1 MMSLTYIDAIREAQA
16 HALRDDPRVFIYGQD
31 VGAFGGAFKATKNLA
46 KEFPGRVL
54 DSPISEDAMVGLAV
68 GAAIEGMRPIIEM
81 QFADFSTVG
90 FNQIVNQAAT
100 LFWRTNVPC
109 PITVR
114 LPFGGTSGGGPFH
127 SQCIET
133 IYAHYPGLIVLTPAT
148 VEDAYSMLLEAVA
161 LDDPVI
167 FCEHK
172 FLYRH
177 LKAEKLPSEALPIGK
192 ARIAREGRDLTIVT
206 YSAMV
211 HEALEAATELSG
223 EGWEIEIVDLRS
235 VKPLDTDTVMASVSR
250 TGKLLCVGEAWPWG
264 GVTAEIIA
272 RVASEGYG
280 LLDAPPQRLNAKDT
294 PVPYHPNLWT
304 AHRPTAR
311 AVAVAA
317 RKLLRI
323 MKIPI
328 IMPQLGESIAEANII
343 NFLVKPGDNVEADQ
357 DLIEVETDKAT
368 MTVASPCKGRIEK
381 FTAQLNESYAVGA
394 MLGQIEATK
403 EEAARLGLDVAPAKN
418 FRNRTA
424 FKIRFKSPQRARAAD
439 RARFA
444 RARER
449 GRRELSFATAQG
461 AHGRTRFARRRS
473 RGRRGQRRGGT
484 RDRRGF

>member
-1 MMSLTYIDAIREAQA
+1 MSLTYLDAIREAQA

-54 DSPISEDAMVGLAV
+54 DAPISEDAIIGLAV
-68 GAAIEGMRPIIEM
+68 GAAIEGLRPIIEM

-100 LFWRTNVPC
+100 LFWRTNVSC

-127 SQCIET
+127 SQCIEA
-133 IYAHYPGLIVLTPAT
+133 IYAHYPGLVVLTPAT
-148 VEDAYSMLLEAVA
+148 VEDAYSMLIEAVA
-161 LDDPVI
+161 IDDPVI

-177 LKAEKLPSEALPIGK
+177 LKAEKLPSEALPVGK
-192 ARIAREGRDLTIVT
+192 ARIARVGRDLTIVA

-211 HEALEAATELSG
+211 HEALEAATELAT
-223 EGWEIEIVDLRS
+223 EGWQIEVVDLRS
-235 VKPLDTDTVMASVSR
+235 VKPLDTDTVIASVAR

-264 GVTAEIIA
+264 GVTAEVIA

-311 AVAVAA
+311 AVATAA
-317 RKLLRI
+317 RKILR
-323 MKIPI
+323 
-328 IMPQLGESIAEANII
+328 Q
-343 NFLVKPGDNVEADQ
+343 
-357 DLIEVETDKAT
+357 
-368 MTVASPCKGRIEK
+368 
-381 FTAQLNESYAVGA
+381 
-394 MLGQIEATK
+394 
-403 EEAARLGLDVAPAKN
+403 
-418 FRNRTA
+418 
-424 FKIRFKSPQRARAAD
+424 
-439 RARFA
+439 
-444 RARER
+444 
-449 GRRELSFATAQG
+449 
-461 AHGRTRFARRRS
+461 
-473 RGRRGQRRGGT
+473 
-484 RDRRGF
+484 